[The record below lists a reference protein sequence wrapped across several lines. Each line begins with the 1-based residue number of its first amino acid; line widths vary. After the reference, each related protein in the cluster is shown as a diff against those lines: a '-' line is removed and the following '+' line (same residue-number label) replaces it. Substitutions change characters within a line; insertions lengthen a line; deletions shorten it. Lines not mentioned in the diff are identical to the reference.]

1 MKPEGQIQK
10 EQQGKGQ
17 KFIVAPET
25 ELALIR
31 ARQRLAI
38 TIGVIAFL
46 LLAAGGGVAFLLM
59 QKYQQGLAQI
69 PSSGEKPVS
78 GLAQTPTTQQQ
89 IPSAGGSILQLP
101 QQQETSST
109 GLVQTP
115 PPPPVPVPVQGVQTS
130 VPTQSFLAQ
139 PQQQKPQL
147 QPPPIQ
153 QPPVQVQR
161 PAIPPGLLDYLEQ
174 LKKIEMQRKRE
185 ASNYWIAL
193 SALNDLLKAL
203 QGVAS
208 TGDILDAPEY
218 NPQRTLQTYDAYL
231 QRFLVLRQWLHQLKP
246 PPECQQLHLAY
257 DQALLAHINTI
268 NSLKQRIALKDLAGA
283 ALSGLTAQ
291 KQIDTALSIADNE
304 LESVCRRYGIAKP
317 FTIGDNR

>member
-1 MKPEGQIQK
+1 MKPEGNVSK
-10 EQQGKGQ
+10 EQRKEQ

-46 LLAAGGGVAFLLM
+46 FLAAVGGIAFLLVRN
-59 QKYQQGLAQI
+59 YQQ
-69 PSSGEKPVS
+69 
-78 GLAQTPTTQQQ
+78 
-89 IPSAGGSILQLP
+89 
-101 QQQETSST
+101 

-115 PPPPVPVPVQGVQTS
+115 APREEPTPSLAQVPTHQQVPSEANIVQLPQQGETPSTGLLQAPPLPPVPMPVQGVQPS
-130 VPTQSFLAQ
+130 VPSQSLLAQ
-139 PQQQKPQL
+139 PQRPQP
-147 QPPPIQ
+147 QPPPMQ
-153 QPPVQVQR
+153 QPPMQIQR
-161 PAIPPGLLDYLEQ
+161 PTVPAELLDYLEQ

-185 ASNYWIAL
+185 ANNYWLAV
-193 SALNDLLKAL
+193 SALGDLLKAL

-231 QRFLVLRQWLHQLKP
+231 QRFLMLRQWLHQLRP
-246 PPECQQLHLAY
+246 PPECQQLHQSY
-257 DQALLAHINTI
+257 DQALLAHIRTI
-268 NSLKQRIALKDLAGA
+268 NSLKQRIVLKDLAGA

-304 LESVCRRYGIAKP
+304 LTSVCQRYGITKP